1 MNFHKGQPKE
11 DLRVLFGPQ
20 CPDIT
25 DSIIHIRDAI
35 SKDPTGLGFLT
46 NILDELPSLWPTI
59 AGAWPALK
67 NVEGESQLLALG
79 RLFEHESEDRVEA
92 SNLMMTPITVMRHI
106 VDFWNLQDV
115 ATHPAFPSSS
125 LSETEMPRIVDT
137 QGFCV
142 GLLAAIAVA
151 CSRNT
156 QEFQYVA
163 SNAIRLSLCIG
174 ALVDLDEILCGST
187 TSLAVRWESVEDF
200 DHLEKILNNNTEGYT
215 SCYTDVKSVTITIP
229 NDSAERVKQEIHDH
243 GLRTKQL
250 SLRGRFHH
258 DAHREGI
265 QHIMKL
271 CMNDSR
277 FKLPRS
283 DALLTPLRSSQ
294 GGEIFQQEALL
305 HTVALD
311 SILCAK
317 ANWYDVV
324 SALINS
330 TEMTVDQ
337 SRLLSIG
344 PEEFVPRSARS
355 RSVARRD
362 LESYGMQGFANESPQ
377 PSTAS
382 LSNSVQTFDSR
393 PQAAEASPIAIT
405 GMACRYPNADT
416 LAQLW
421 DLLELGPFW
430 GHFLERPD
438 VFDHRFFN
446 ISAREAESMDPQ
458 QRVALQVAY
467 EAMESAGYLGWQPN
481 GLSQDIGCY
490 VGVGSEDYTENVASR
505 NANAFSITG
514 TLQSFIAGRISH
526 HFGWSG
532 PSISLD
538 TACSSAAVAIHLAC
552 KALQTN
558 DCKIALAGGVNV
570 LTNPRVYQNLSAAS
584 FLSPSGA
591 CKPFD
596 ASADGYC
603 RGEGAG
609 LFVLRPLQDAI
620 ENGDP
625 ILGVIAGSAVNQGS
639 NNSPI
644 TVPDAEAQRSLY
656 NKAMSLAGVSPDEV
670 TYVEAHGTGT
680 QVGDPIELDS
690 LRRTFGGPHRRN
702 NLHIGSIKGNIG
714 HTETSSGAA
723 GLLKTIL
730 MLQQQ
735 RIPRQANFNQLNPKV
750 KSLTP
755 DRLVIASESTEWV
768 STKRVAMVSNYGAS
782 GSNAALIVKEHAP
795 IRSEQNGTASEYIE
809 NVPILVSARSE
820 ESLRAYCGALR
831 ATLLSHPPSET
842 LVQKLAYNLAMK
854 QNRDL
859 PLNLTFSTSS
869 DTISLGA
876 RLEAIS
882 TGASADLIQKRPSN
896 EPPVVL
902 CFGGQNG
909 LTATISKEVFDASA
923 LLRTHLEDC
932 EEVGR
937 TLGLPSL
944 FPTIFSSAPI
954 TNIIHLHFILFSI
967 QYASAKAWLDSGLRV
982 SRIVGHSFGQLTAL
996 SVAGS
1001 LSVRDGIHLV
1011 TERARLIESSWGPE
1025 SGIMLAVEGTEIE
1038 VQQLL
1043 DQTGHIA
1050 DVACYNGPRQQVLAG
1065 TVESIEAI
1073 ENAAARTPSASN
1085 LRLTRLQNSHAFH
1098 SRLVDSI
1105 VPGIMEVAGSLVYQT
1120 PIIPIEA
1127 CSASGDWSTITA
1139 AEIVEHSRM
1148 PVYFRRAVERV
1159 AEKLQAPAVWLEA
1172 GSASP
1177 IIPMVRRVL
1186 ESSSLANTYHKIDL
1200 GGSSGAQNLA
1210 NVTSALWAQGVHVQ
1224 FWPFDRAQHGS
1235 FKWMNLP
1242 PYQFA
1247 QNSHWVDFDPAAF
1260 SSAGPSSGK
1269 QSAGQEAGLLCQ
1281 LSESPDER
1289 LYHVNIQDALY
1300 RACTQGHAVLN
1311 QTLCPAS
1318 MYMEMVLRAA
1328 ASIFPTGNASEP
1340 AMSHIED
1347 LTISSPLV
1355 LDPQGKVFLRL
1366 TRDGADPTRPWLF
1379 SIFSSESNDH
1389 TSVHAEGTVCLH
1401 QERSRALA
1409 RFQSMDRLLDSAR
1422 SKTIEADPASNG
1434 LKGSTVYA
1442 ALESVTNYGDY
1453 FRGVKQVFA
1462 NGREASGL
1470 VSMMPSTT
1478 ETNCNPILLDNFLQ
1492 VAGIHVNCLSDR
1504 QPSEVFVC
1512 NAIGETFVIN
1522 SLLKQEN
1529 GASPSTWKVYTSYVR
1544 PSKTEIACDIY
1555 VMDCQ
1560 TDTLSAAMMGVR
1572 FTSVSIRSL
1581 TRALAKLNNNV
1592 LETAETQSVVEL
1604 AIPAEQS
1611 VVTATPSTPAA
1622 DGDAAKDL
1630 ATVQEMLCELFGV
1643 SVAEVSPSVSL
1654 VDIGVDSLMST
1665 EVLSEIKKRF
1675 QVDMSYTTL
1684 VDIPNIQGLV
1694 EHIFPGHSHAAP
1706 SQPVVETAPVQ
1717 SVAPQA
1723 VSHVPTP
1730 ANNGPPL
1737 VSVARQCFDTTHAA
1751 VSHTSDAH
1759 WTGFFHTTYPKQM
1772 TLLTAYILEAFRA
1785 LGSPLEASEP
1795 NEVLIPISVLPRH
1808 EQLRKHLYKI
1818 LESVGLVRQM
1828 PTGEL
1833 VRTTT
1838 PIPLSRSH
1846 DLHTQIRAEYPPYAL
1861 EHDLLQIT
1869 APRLADCLTGKADG
1883 VSLIFQDATSRRLVG
1898 DVYAQSPVFKSGN
1911 LYLAR
1916 YLLDVVQSFGSSRT
1930 IKILE
1935 IGAGTGGTTKNLLE
1949 KLSTIPGLST
1959 RLEYTFTDISP
1970 SLVAAGRKTFANY
1983 NFMRYETL
1991 NVENDP
1997 PSALSGQY
2005 DIVLSTN
2012 CVHATRNLRES
2023 CTNIR
2028 KLLRP
2033 DGILCL
2039 VELTRDIFW
2048 LDLVFGLLEGWWRFE
2063 DGREHALATEMMWD
2077 QTLRQSGFEWVD
2089 WTNNETVESNAL
2101 RVIVASPTGNSSA
2114 ATMSPS
2120 KLTKMETVVWGER
2133 DNLQLRAD
2141 IYYPET
2147 VDTTRKQRPIALM
2160 IHGGGHVMLSRKDI
2174 RPAQTQTLL
2183 DAGFLPVSI
2192 DYRLCP
2198 EVSLAEG
2205 PMADARDALSWV
2217 RRVLPNIPLL
2227 RADIRPDGNQV
2238 VAIGWSTGGHLAM
2251 TLPFTAPAAGIP
2263 APDAVLAFYCPT
2275 NYEDPFWS
2283 NPNFPFGQTV
2293 ASNEMEY
2300 DVWEGLQSMP
2310 IAGYN
2315 PALKERPLGGWMST
2329 RDPRSRIALHMN
2341 WTGQTLP
2348 VLLKACTIKGNTEK
2362 CSPDDL
2368 SRPTEEEIQAVS
2380 PNYQIR
2386 VGRYNTPTFLIHGTS
2401 DDLVPCAQTESTHGA
2416 LTASGV
2422 EAELRVVQEA
2432 AHLFDLYPASH
2443 AGQEAKAAVAEGY
2456 EFLRRHVQL

>member
-25 DSIIHIRDAI
+25 DSITHIRDAI

-67 NVEGESQLLALG
+67 NVEGENQLLALG
-79 RLFEHESEDRVEA
+79 RLFEHESEVRVEA
-92 SNLMMTPITVMRHI
+92 SNLMMTPITVMRHV

-200 DHLEKILNNNTEGYT
+200 NHLEKILNNNTEIPKGYT

-258 DAHREGI
+258 EAHREGI

-355 RSVARRD
+355 RSVARRE

-421 DLLELGPFW
+421 ELLELGRCTVKSPPESRFHMSDLQREPKGPFW

-481 GLSQDIGCY
+481 RLSQDIGCY

-620 ENGDP
+620 DNGDP

-795 IRSEQNGTASEYIE
+795 IGSEQNGTAPEYIQ
-809 NVPILVSARSE
+809 N
-820 ESLRAYCGALR
+820 
-831 ATLLSHPPSET
+831 
-842 LVQKLAYNLAMK
+842 KLAYNLAMK

-869 DTISLGA
+869 DTTSLGA

-937 TLGLPSL
+937 TLGLLSL

-1043 DQTGHIA
+1043 DQ
-1050 DVACYNGPRQQVLAG
+1050 

-1186 ESSSLANTYHKIDL
+1186 ESSSVANTYHKIDL

-1224 FWPFDRAQHGS
+1224 FWPFDRAQHAS

-1366 TRDGADPTRPWLF
+1366 TRDGAGPTRPWLF

-1389 TSVHAEGTVCLH
+1389 TLVHAEGTVCLH

-1504 QPSEVFVC
+1504 QSSEVFVC

-1592 LETAETQSVVEL
+1592 LETAEAQSVVEA

-1611 VVTATPSTPAA
+1611 VVTATPSAPAA
-1622 DGDAAKDL
+1622 DGHAANDL

-1706 SQPVVETAPVQ
+1706 SRPVVEKAPVQ

-1730 ANNGPPL
+1730 ASNGPPL

-1759 WTGFFHTTYPKQM
+1759 WAGFFHTTYPKQM
-1772 TLLTAYILEAFRA
+1772 SLLTAYILEAFRA
-1785 LGSPLEASEP
+1785 LGSSLEASEP
-1795 NEVLIPISVLPRH
+1795 NEVLTPIAVLPRH

-1818 LESVGLVRQM
+1818 LDSVGLVRQM
-1828 PTGEL
+1828 STGEL
-1833 VRTTT
+1833 
-1838 PIPLSRSH
+1838 
-1846 DLHTQIRAEYPPYAL
+1846 
-1861 EHDLLQIT
+1861 
-1869 APRLADCLTGKADG
+1869 
-1883 VSLIFQDATSRRLVG
+1883 
-1898 DVYAQSPVFKSGN
+1898 
-1911 LYLAR
+1911 
-1916 YLLDVVQSFGSSRT
+1916 
-1930 IKILE
+1930 
-1935 IGAGTGGTTKNLLE
+1935 
-1949 KLSTIPGLST
+1949 
-1959 RLEYTFTDISP
+1959 
-1970 SLVAAGRKTFANY
+1970 
-1983 NFMRYETL
+1983 
-1991 NVENDP
+1991 
-1997 PSALSGQY
+1997 
-2005 DIVLSTN
+2005 
-2012 CVHATRNLRES
+2012 
-2023 CTNIR
+2023 
-2028 KLLRP
+2028 
-2033 DGILCL
+2033 
-2039 VELTRDIFW
+2039 
-2048 LDLVFGLLEGWWRFE
+2048 
-2063 DGREHALATEMMWD
+2063 
-2077 QTLRQSGFEWVD
+2077 TLRQSGFEWVD

-2120 KLTKMETVVWGER
+2120 KPIKMETVVWGER

-2368 SRPTEEEIQAVS
+2368 SRPTEEDIQAVS

-2456 EFLRRHVQL
+2456 EFLRTHVQL